1 MQCGRCNECDNCL
14 IFCPDISV
22 LVKGNGHFGYSIDY
36 DYCKG
41 CGICF
46 TECPR
51 HAMTMI
57 DEELPIGEE
66 G

>member
-1 MQCGRCNECDNCL
+1 M
-14 IFCPDISV
+14 SV
-22 LVKGNGHFGYSIDY
+22 LANPSGQFGYTIDY

-51 HAMTMI
+51 RAISLYT
-57 DEELPIGEE
+57 EESRRQEEE
-66 G
+66 GE

>member
-1 MQCGRCNECDNCL
+1 VSILDQTRET
-14 IFCPDISV
+14 
-22 LVKGNGHFGYSIDY
+22 FGYAIDY

-41 CGICF
+41 CGICL

-51 HAMTMI
+51 HAITMVA
-57 DEELPIGEE
+57 E